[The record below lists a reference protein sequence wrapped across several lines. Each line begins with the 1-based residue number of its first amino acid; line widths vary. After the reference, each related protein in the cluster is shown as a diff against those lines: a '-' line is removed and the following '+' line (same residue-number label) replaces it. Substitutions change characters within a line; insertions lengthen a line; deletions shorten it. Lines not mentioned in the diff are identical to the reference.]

1 MTDKSSHDVT
11 QLLVAWSEGDQAALE
26 RLVPLVHAELHRL
39 ARRYMGKERAGHTL
53 QTSALVNEAYIRLI
67 DWKNAR
73 WQNRAHFFGVSAKLM
88 RRILVDYARSRNFAK
103 RGGGAVKLSLEE
115 GLIVS
120 DERSEQV
127 VAVHEALDGLAKIDP
142 RQAQIVELKFFGG
155 LSNEEAAA
163 VLSVSPG
170 TVARDWTMAKAWLR
184 REITKGTLLN

>member
-1 MTDKSSHDVT
+1 M
-11 QLLVAWSEGDQAALE
+11 
-26 RLVPLVHAELHRL
+26 
-39 ARRYMGKERAGHTL
+39 
-53 QTSALVNEAYIRLI
+53 
-67 DWKNAR
+67 
-73 WQNRAHFFGVSAKLM
+73 M

-127 VAVHEALDGLAKIDP
+127 VAVHEALEGLAKIDP

-170 TVARDWTMAKAWLR
+170 TVARDWTMAKGWLR
-184 REITKGTLLN
+184 REITKGTSLN